1 MIRKDWECE
10 LMRYLRILPVLT
22 LLVAIVWAGEEIRT
36 RVQAAT
42 NDTVPRELVKRLI
55 DLPLSESSLL
65 VGELPEQ
72 LPADLPLPEGAQ
84 VLGSTVSENGKNYDI
99 FVNAKQSLE
108 EVQAFYAERLTGAG
122 WQERQD
128 LAYLGGGFVPSEI
141 ERVDGLAFCKPDRE
155 LYLKGIVFDKAEPN
169 APTDVRLSL
178 VTGAGAMCDPEERKV
193 KSAPLPN
200 LLAPPDDRLGSRG
213 GGSDRFG
220 YRQSHVTAK
229 TQLDTQTLVE
239 FYAAQLERAGWRQLE
254 SRQSDATVWSVWT
267 HTDETGRTWQGML
280 FVIPNPEDSE
290 QYTARVIAF

>member
-1 MIRKDWECE
+1 
-10 LMRYLRILPVLT
+10 
-22 LLVAIVWAGEEIRT
+22 
-36 RVQAAT
+36 VQAAT